1 MKITD
6 QLLALLVTFIWGT
19 NFVAISMGL
28 DELQPF
34 VFATL
39 RFMLVAFPLVFFLP
53 RPNIEWKYLV
63 AYGVLI
69 GLGQFGLLFWAIR
82 ENITPGLAS
91 LVVQTQI
98 FFTILMSVVLFDERV
113 KPIQWLAIG
122 ISFTGLLVIAVFA
135 DGKTTI
141 IGLLVVIGAALGWA
155 GGNLVVKKSR
165 PQNMISFLVW
175 ASVFSS
181 IPLAVLSLMFSDVN
195 TIWQE
200 VSDLSNTGWAVVVWQ
215 AIGNSIIGYGLW
227 NLLLNRYRASVV
239 TPWALLI
246 PVFGIASSALL
257 LNEAMP
263 WWKWLGAAL
272 ILAGLAVN
280 ILSQRRPA
288 TNLPQLS

>member
-39 RFMLVAFPLVFFLP
+39 RFVLVAFPLVFFLP

-98 FFTILMSVVLFDERV
+98 FFTILMSVLLFDERV

-141 IGLLVVIGAALGWA
+141 TGLLVVIGAAMGWA

-181 IPLAVLSLMFSDVN
+181 IPLAVLSLMFSDMD

-257 LNEAMP
+257 LGEAMP
-263 WWKWLGAAL
+263 WWKWLGSAL
-272 ILAGLAVN
+272 IMAGLAVN